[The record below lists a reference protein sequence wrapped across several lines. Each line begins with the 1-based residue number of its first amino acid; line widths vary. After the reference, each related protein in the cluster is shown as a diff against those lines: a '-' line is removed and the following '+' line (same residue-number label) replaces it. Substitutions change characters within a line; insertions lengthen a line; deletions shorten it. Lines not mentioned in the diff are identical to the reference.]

1 MRIIKYFGLS
11 FVVFT
16 LCFFQFGL
24 IIGEAQPVI
33 TEEYDTLENQTVF
46 LGTAETDTQIQCSVY
61 TVDEENQTTLLYQMS
76 DVVGASGVYQL
87 TVPLPVLGKQ
97 YVMLRIGEDECTYAY
112 HRYRK
117 QLATEL
123 QEYYLN
129 VYQVLTGDI
138 L

>member
-11 FVVFT
+11 FVVFA
-16 LCFFQFGL
+16 LCLFQFGL

-46 LGTAETDTQIQCSVY
+46 LGTAEADTQIQCSVY

-97 YVMLRIGEDECTYAY
+97 YVMIRIGEDECTYAY

>member
-1 MRIIKYFGLS
+1 M
-11 FVVFT
+11 
-16 LCFFQFGL
+16 
-24 IIGEAQPVI
+24 
-33 TEEYDTLENQTVF
+33 
-46 LGTAETDTQIQCSVY
+46 
-61 TVDEENQTTLLYQMS
+61 
-76 DVVGASGVYQL
+76 GASGVYQL

-129 VYQVLTGDI
+129 VYQVLTEDI